1 MIMMQDEL
9 KRLLSEIPSAPI
21 AGTLSDDALEALSHI
36 CVSVHDMIAGDG
48 LDDEYG
54 DRKDY
59 GRMLDRLYGICR
71 ARSGERERL
80 SRRARLV
87 PTLYELLHRPMRVP
101 ELGRASECRE
111 RMGRLVGD
119 WMQAPVE
126 GETGVLRCIAYL
138 LCYEPEEAREREPAY
153 VYFRRRIAEWLE
165 SCAVAEGSG
174 RSWPGLSEEET
185 LERVLVLSLASDLLG
200 IPGLDKSVGLLGR
213 ACVSRVTDRVRT
225 ALGEK
230 NIGLE
235 DLAPEV
241 VVSEDLCP
249 NDRGLK
255 VPESN
260 SLDAKDIDPNDSEPN
275 NLDAKGKGAEAVTGY
290 SRAGADAR
298 LLYLCYEA
306 SMWGAGGAD
315 VGTVGSVVSCAR
327 LLHGCSARGSDARL
341 WCLAVLADAA
351 CREVDTA
358 LQDEYFAHSA

>member
-153 VYFRRRIAEWLE
+153 VYFRRRIAEWLG

-200 IPGLDKSVGLLGR
+200 VPGLEGSVGLLGR

-230 NIGLE
+230 GE
-235 DLAPEV
+235 G
-241 VVSEDLCP
+241 S
-249 NDRGLK
+249 
-255 VPESN
+255 
-260 SLDAKDIDPNDSEPN
+260 
-275 NLDAKGKGAEAVTGY
+275 EAVAGY

-306 SMWGAGGAD
+306 SMWGAGGTD

>member
-9 KRLLSEIPSAPI
+9 KRLLSEIPLAPL

-119 WMQAPVE
+119 WMQAPGE

-153 VYFRRRIAEWLE
+153 VYFRRRIAEWLG

-230 NIGLE
+230 GE
-235 DLAPEV
+235 G
-241 VVSEDLCP
+241 SE
-249 NDRGLK
+249 
-255 VPESN
+255 S
-260 SLDAKDIDPNDSEPN
+260 A
-275 NLDAKGKGAEAVTGY
+275 AGY
-290 SRAGADAR
+290 SGAGADAR

-315 VGTVGSVVSCAR
+315 GGTVGSVVSCAR

>member
-1 MIMMQDEL
+1 MEARNEEL
-9 KRLLSEIPSAPI
+9 QTWIREVREIPLD
-21 AGTLSDDALEALSHI
+21 GRLTDDALMASGSCL
-36 CVSVHDMIAGDG
+36 VSLQNLVSACG

-59 GRMLDRLYGICR
+59 GRMLDRLYGTCR

-119 WMQAPVE
+119 WMQAPGE

-138 LCYEPEEAREREPAY
+138 LCYEPEESREREPAY
-153 VYFRRRIAEWLE
+153 VYFRRRIAEWLG

-225 ALGEK
+225 ALGAK
-230 NIGLE
+230 DIGLE
-235 DLAPEV
+235 DLEPEA

-255 VPESN
+255 VPEPN
-260 SLDAKDIDPNDSEPN
+260 SLGAKDIDPNDSEPN
-275 NLDAKGKGAEAVTGY
+275 SLDAKGEGLEAVAGY